1 MLSKLMEIPAVLA
14 AQKQFEMLPAR
25 DRLAL
30 KVLAGVLG
38 LCILYFA
45 MWVPAQT
52 FMKDA
57 ENDLSTKQDLLVL
70 VNENKA
76 LLKSLARQGG
86 QSSGQ
91 GALNSQQLVSTVT
104 NLAKKKG
111 LSLKRFEPSGE
122 SKIKV
127 WMDAQSFDKM
137 VGWLDELKRSFNVR
151 VEQISVE
158 GEDKAG
164 LVSVRMTLAS

>member
-1 MLSKLMEIPAVLA
+1 MLSKLKQSPAVLS
-14 AQKQFEMLPAR
+14 AQKQFEMLPPR
-25 DRLAL
+25 DRMAL
-30 KVLAGVLG
+30 KLLGLVLG
-38 LCILYFA
+38 ICVLYFA
-45 MWVPAQT
+45 MWVPAQN
-52 FMKDA
+52 FMLEA
-57 ENDLSTKQDLLVL
+57 ERDLEVSQDLVAL
-70 VNENKA
+70 VNENRA

-91 GALNSQQLVSTVT
+91 SSLNSQQLVSTVT

-111 LSLKRFEPSGE
+111 LNLKRFEPSGE
-122 SKIKV
+122 NKIKV

-137 VGWLDELKRSFNVR
+137 VSWLEELGRSFSVR

-158 GEDKAG
+158 GEDKSG